1 MKKTVNWEEN
11 YSSFWLND
19 KEIFEYTKED
29 FLRRA
34 EEFRKNGVTI
44 AENFSITH
52 FRFGFF
58 PYWEKLKKA
67 FKLYVEAFHECGIE
81 VYEHHSACLIH
92 DLLRSEGWERFIDD
106 INSYTHFT
114 SCVENWIEVPRF
126 LVGEPEIY
134 GKKLRSMLQIDGRTG
149 KAADTVYKTNA
160 FCFNNPDY
168 RYAYFRYMKELLEEV
183 PFDGIEN
190 DDVQWFGDG
199 HACTCEHCR
208 KLFKEEYGYE
218 LPAPEGWD
226 EFYNDYSNPVF
237 VAWLRFK
244 KDSTER
250 FYRDLTKLY
259 DSMGLQEIGRPN
271 YQSDILKW
279 NPTFSGFDSCLDQ
292 WDMMMQENCFSAIMR
307 VSYPEFMAEAIHRFS
322 AGERNGVPS
331 ISYFYPENPDDT
343 YFAWAMA
350 RTWGQ
355 LYSGTFEGKDIT
367 DIEKPYRDFE
377 KKNILAYT
385 EPKRLED
392 IAFYYSMQTRDFAAP
407 QLEMAEKYSYPFIG
421 ALQASSFEKLGTNM
435 AFEDDTVEGLLTHK
449 NLLVAFMA
457 MVNDDEL
464 KKFKEYALQGGKLI
478 IYGDFATMD
487 ALGRG
492 RCANDV
498 LKFLGVDATAEDF
511 DCISDMTVNYGGKCA
526 KLTDMKALLAFRGA
540 DAIAELS
547 GKTVGIRAKVGEGE
561 IIWVSAKPE
570 KSEFQP
576 TIWSNRRIKN
586 PLPVEATPWLYDH
599 QLSHS
604 GALLSLLVGERKVEI
619 KCEQGELLQGAYKT
633 PAGIAINI
641 ANVEGTIP
649 RDASLVAHQDKITN
663 YCEGAK
669 RLPAME
675 ISVKCGKIKRAYL
688 QTPEYAGEVQ
698 LEFTCTGGETKIN
711 VPANTFA
718 AYALIL
724 LEE

>member
-11 YSSFWLND
+11 YSSFWLSD
-19 KEIFEYTKED
+19 DEIFKYTKED

-34 EEFRKNGVTI
+34 EEFKKNGVTI

-58 PYWEKLKKA
+58 RYWEQIKKA
-67 FKLYVEAFHECGIE
+67 FKLYVEVFHEVGIE
-81 VYEHHSACLIH
+81 VYEHHSSCLVH
-92 DLLRSEGWERFIDD
+92 DLLRSEGWERFIGD

-126 LVGEPEIY
+126 LIDDPEIY

-149 KAADTVYKTNA
+149 KAANTVYNTNA

-168 RYAYFRYMKELLEEV
+168 RYAYFRYIRELLEEV
-183 PFDGIEN
+183 PFDGMEN

-199 HACTCEHCR
+199 NACTCEHCR
-208 KLFKEEYGYE
+208 RLFKEEYGYD
-218 LPAPEGWD
+218 LPQPEEWD
-226 EFYNDYSNPVF
+226 KFYNDYNNPVF

-244 KDSTER
+244 KKSTER
-250 FYRDLTKLY
+250 FYRDLSKLY

-279 NPTFSGFDSCLDQ
+279 NPTFSGFDSCMDQ
-292 WDMMMQENCFSAIMR
+292 WDMIMQENCFSAVMR
-307 VSYPEFMAEAIHRFS
+307 ASYPEFMAEAIHRFS
-322 AGERNGVPS
+322 AAERNGVPS

-343 YFAWAMA
+343 YFAWALS

-367 DIEKPYRDFE
+367 SIEKPYRDFE

-392 IAFYYSMQTRDFAAP
+392 IAFYYSMQTRDFSAP
-407 QLEMAEKYSYPFIG
+407 QLEMAEKYSFPFVG

-435 AFEDDTVEGLLTHK
+435 AFEDDDVDTLLTHK
-449 NLLVAFMA
+449 NLLVAFMS
-457 MVNDDEL
+457 MINDDEL
-464 KKFKEYALQGGKLI
+464 KKFKEYAYRGGKLI

-487 ALGRG
+487 ALGRP
-492 RCANDV
+492 RCASDV
-498 LKFLGVDATAEDF
+498 LSALGIDAKAAEIEE
-511 DCISDMTVNYGGKCA
+511 ISDMTVAYDGKTVDIC
-526 KLTDMKALLAFRGA
+526 DMRALLSFEGA
-540 DAIAELS
+540 ESIATM
-547 GKTVGIRAKVGEGE
+547 GVKTVGIRAKLGDGE
-561 IIWVSAKPE
+561 IIWISAKPN

-576 TIWSNRRIKN
+576 TIWANRRVEN
-586 PLPVEATPWLYDH
+586 PPAVEATPWLYEH
-599 QLSHS
+599 QLSHT
-604 GALLSLLVGERKVEI
+604 GALLSLLVGERQVEVQ
-619 KCEQGELLQGAYKT
+619 CAQSELLLGAYNT
-633 PAGIAINI
+633 PMGIAINI

-649 RDASLVAHQDKITN
+649 KEQGMVAHQDKLIN
-663 YCEGAK
+663 YCKGAK
-669 RLPAME
+669 KLPMMK
-675 ISVKCGKIKRAYL
+675 ISVKREEIKRVYL
-688 QTPEYAGEVQ
+688 QSPEFEGEVE
-698 LEFTCTGGETKIN
+698 LEFKCNNGVAEIV
-711 VPANTFA
+711 VPKDTFA
-718 AYALIL
+718 AYALII

>member
-34 EEFRKNGVTI
+34 EEFKKNGVTI
-44 AENFSITH
+44 AENFSVTH

-81 VYEHHSACLIH
+81 VYEHHSACLVH
-92 DLLRSEGWERFIDD
+92 DLLRSEGWERFQGDID
-106 INSYTHFT
+106 SYTHFT
-114 SCVENWIEVPRF
+114 SSVENWIEVPRF

-134 GKKLRSMLQIDGRTG
+134 GKKLRTMLQIDGRTG
-149 KAADTVYKTNA
+149 KVADTVYKTNA

-168 RYAYFRYMKELLEEV
+168 RYAYFRYIKELLEEV
-183 PFDGIEN
+183 PFDGMEN

-208 KLFKEEYGYE
+208 RLFKEEYGYD
-218 LPAPEGWD
+218 LPEPSGWD

-237 VAWLRFK
+237 IAWLRFK

-259 DSMGLQEIGRPN
+259 DSMGLHEIGRPN

-292 WDMMMQENCFSAIMR
+292 WDMIMQENCFSAIMR
-307 VSYPEFMAEAIHRFS
+307 ASYPEFMAEAIHRFS

-331 ISYFYPENPDDT
+331 ISYFYPENQDDT
-343 YFAWAMA
+343 YFAWALS

-367 DIEKPYRDFE
+367 VIEKPYRDFE

-392 IAFYYSMQTRDFAAP
+392 IAFYYSMQTRDFSAP
-407 QLEMAEKYSYPFIG
+407 QLVMAEKYSYPFIG
-421 ALQASSFEKLGTNM
+421 ALQASSFAKLGTNM
-435 AFEDDTVEGLLTHK
+435 AFEDDSVDKLLTHK

-464 KKFKEYALQGGKLI
+464 KKFKEYANGGGKLI

-487 ALGRG
+487 ALGRT
-492 RCANDV
+492 RDANYV
-498 LKFLGVDATAEDF
+498 LEALGIPAKAKVYEQTANL
-511 DCISDMTVNYGGKCA
+511 TVNYNGKSVT
-526 KLTDMKALLAFRGA
+526 LTDMNSLLAFDGGEA
-540 DAIAELS
+540 VAVLD
-547 GKTVGIRAKVGEGE
+547 GKTVGIRASVGKGE
-561 IIWVSAKPE
+561 IIWISAKPL

-576 TIWSNRRIKN
+576 TIWSNRRVQN
-586 PLPVEATPWLYDH
+586 PAPVEATPWLYDH
-599 QLSHS
+599 QISHT
-604 GALLSLLVGERKVEI
+604 GTLLRLLVGACQVEI
-619 KCEQGELLQGAYKT
+619 ECVQKELLLGAYNT
-633 PAGIAINI
+633 PKGIAINI
-641 ANVEGTIP
+641 CNVEGTIP
-649 RDASLVAHQDKITN
+649 RDETLIAHSDKLIN
-663 YCEGAK
+663 FCEGAK

-675 ISVKCGKIKRAYL
+675 ISVKCEKIKRVYL
-688 QTPEYAGEVQ
+688 QTPEYEGEVD
-698 LEFTCTGGETKIN
+698 LEFTRNDGEVKIN
-711 VPANTFA
+711 VPADTFA